1 MKASRAAVKQVRTIE
16 ELSAQIQAQ
25 GEQIDRL
32 EVMLEE
38 ALTLLRAE
46 KKPTPAKIAK
56 AG

>member
-32 EVMLEE
+32 EAKIDELI
-38 ALTLLRAE
+38 TLVKE
-46 KKPTPAKIAK
+46 QSKPTPAKTAK